1 MKTELWLKSNT
12 TGEWISVD
20 IFEDLVISVNK
31 TFEEIADFTTR
42 LSTFTKTFT
51 IPRTA
56 KNDQFFEEA
65 YEVNSSSFVNNVVV
79 GAVVKYGGA
88 DVFFGDCRLE
98 RIIIDP
104 NEPAYEI
111 FLTQSLPD
119 FVNTIQDIKLIDID
133 YSELSHT
140 LSYDNVVSTWTYTGG
155 SYANY
160 TGLTGSILYPLA
172 NYGYDDSQYFGVFED
187 SISGFTSSSTP
198 LTLFQF
204 APWVN
209 IKYMV
214 DKVFQRAGFTYTS
227 DFFDTP
233 YFEGIFALAKT
244 NNQMGV
250 FVSSGAS
257 DNANVFL
264 AQSRGS
270 SSSGA
275 FEDINFTNLN
285 QDYEE
290 FFFLGVE
297 NTDPLNIFT
306 TSISTTNRE
315 HFFTTAV
322 SGTYKL
328 RVRFSAFVRTS
339 SFPVYL
345 NVGLVDLDDN
355 TIYADVQ
362 GILIQGTTN
371 LTTIDSLYFSVS
383 LPAGRRIGLKYAR
396 QTGIGSVAPQPLGI
410 YECLLE
416 LFQSPV
422 LAGTE
427 EVLLQTNLP
436 SEITCLDFI
445 RGLVNMFN
453 LVVIPQ
459 GDRNLLI
466 ERWDT
471 YFNEGDVVDWSSKID
486 VGSQYSLA
494 PTNELQREYILRYE
508 NSTDRFSLINQQD
521 RNQQFGTFRY
531 FSNVPYHSGT
541 IEMIVPFQPL
551 PIATFDVDSES
562 NMLIPHLYT
571 WNRGAQTL
579 GNQFNPLGSDLRLG
593 WYNGMLDFTIT
604 GTTKTW
610 YLLSGATSVGHTTYP
625 AISHLSSYEYIQS
638 TFSDLNFGNQY
649 DYWQI
654 PNDTYVGFTNRDI
667 YNDFWAARIQPLY
680 DPDVKILRG
689 LMKLTPTEINNIQF
703 NDRVYFLNAYWR
715 LLNII
720 DGDITNTSMV
730 ETEWIKL
737 PYTLVPQGLIP
748 PTYEQSFEPIIPTP
762 TGSTFVI
769 AVFISN
775 NITDLCAENGLQTGV
790 FSNCSTLS
798 AGCSVFS
805 DSGATTPLDEG
816 TLLKV
821 SGDPNIYQVI
831 EQGIIVV
838 FTQC

>member
-12 TGEWISVD
+12 NDEWVSVD
-20 IFEDLVISVNK
+20 IFQDLVISVNK

-65 YEVNSSSFVNNVVV
+65 FEINSSSFVNNVVV

-88 DVFFGDCRLE
+88 DVFLGDCRLE
-98 RIIIDP
+98 SIIFDP
-104 NEPAYEI
+104 ERPAYEI

-133 YSELSHT
+133 YSELQHS
-140 LSYDNVVSTWTYTGG
+140 LNYDNLSTTWNYTGG
-155 SYANY
+155 SYTNY

-172 NYGYDDSQYFGVFED
+172 HYGYDDNIYFGVFEE
-187 SISGFTSSSTP
+187 SSSGFTSSSTP
-198 LTLFQF
+198 LSLLQF

-209 IKYMV
+209 VKYMV
-214 DKVFQRAGFTYTS
+214 DKIFQRAGFTYTS
-227 DFFDTP
+227 EFFDTP

-244 NNQMGV
+244 NNSLGV

-257 DNANVFL
+257 PNANVFL

-275 FEDINFTNLN
+275 FEDLNFTNLN
-285 QDYEE
+285 NAYEE

-297 NTDPLNIFT
+297 SNDPLNIFT
-306 TSISTTNRE
+306 PSLSTTNRE

-322 SGTYKL
+322 SGLYRLK
-328 RVRFSAFVRTS
+328 VKFSAFVRTS
-339 SFPVYL
+339 SFPVFL
-345 NVGLVDLDDN
+345 NVAFVDLDN
-355 TIYADVQ
+355 GTIYTQVQ
-362 GILIQGTTN
+362 GIIIQATTN
-371 LTTIDSLYFSVS
+371 LTTIDSLFFSVS
-383 LPAGRRIGLKYAR
+383 LPAGRRIGFKYAR
-396 QTGIGSVAPQPLGI
+396 QISPGFGEQPLGI
-410 YECLLE
+410 YECVVE
-416 LFQSPV
+416 LFDSPV
-422 LAGTE
+422 LSGTE
-427 EVLLQTNLP
+427 QVLLQNNLP
-436 SEITCLDFI
+436 GEITCLDYFKGI
-445 RGLVNMFN
+445 VSLFN
-453 LVVIPQ
+453 LVVIPN
-459 GDRNLLI
+459 GDRNFLI

-471 YFNEGDVVDWSSKID
+471 FFNSGEELDYSDKFD
-486 VGSQYSLA
+486 VGSQYTLS
-494 PTNELQREYILRYE
+494 PTNELQKEYILSYQD
-508 NSTDRFSLINQQD
+508 SADRFSVINKQD
-521 RNQQFGTFRY
+521 RNQQFGTKRFI
-531 FSNVPYHSGT
+531 SNIPYHSGT
-541 IEMIVPFQPL
+541 IEVIVPFQPL

-571 WNRGAQTL
+571 YNRGANTL
-579 GNQFNPLGSDLRLG
+579 ANEYNPLGSSLRLG

-604 GTTKTW
+604 GVTKDW
-610 YLLSGATSVGHTTYP
+610 YLLSGATSVGHNTYP

-654 PNDTYVGFTNRDI
+654 PNDTYVGYTERDV
-667 YNDFWAARIQPLY
+667 YGDFWSGRIQPLY

-689 LMKLTPTEINNIQF
+689 LMKLTPTEINNIKF

-730 ETEWIKL
+730 QTEWIKL
-737 PYTLVPQGLIP
+737 PYTNVERPLIP
-748 PTYEQSFEPIIPTP
+748 PTYEQSFEPVFPTP

-769 AVFISN
+769 AVFIN
-775 NITDLCAENGLQTGV
+775 DNITTLCAESGTQVAV
-790 FSNCSTLS
+790 FSNCSQLL

-805 DSGATTPLDEG
+805 DSGATLPLSEG

-821 SGDPNIYQVI
+821 AGDPNIYQVI
-831 EQGIIVV
+831 ELGIIVV

>member
-1 MKTELWLKSNT
+1 MKTELWLRSNT
-12 TGEWISVD
+12 TSEWVSVD
-20 IFEDLVISVNK
+20 VFEDLVISVNK
-31 TFEEIADFTTR
+31 TFENIEDFTTR
-42 LSTFTKTFT
+42 LSTYTKTFT

-56 KNDQFFEEA
+56 KNDKFFEEA
-65 YEVNSSSFVNNVVV
+65 FDVNSSSFVNNVVV
-79 GAVVKYGGA
+79 QAVVKYGGA

-98 RIIIDP
+98 RIVVDP
-104 NEPAYEI
+104 TEPVYEI

-133 YSELSHT
+133 YSDLTHT

-155 SYANY
+155 SYTNY

-187 SISGFTSSSTP
+187 SITGFTQSSTP

-209 IKYMV
+209 MKYMV
-214 DKVFQRAGFTYTS
+214 DKVFQRAGFTYDST
-227 DFFDTP
+227 FFDSD
-233 YFEGIFALAKT
+233 YFEGIFGLAKT
-244 NNQMGV
+244 NNGMGV

-275 FEDINFTNLN
+275 FEDLNFNNIN

-297 NTDPLNIFT
+297 ANDPLQIFT
-306 TSISTTNRE
+306 PSLTTSNRL
-315 HFFTTAV
+315 HFFTAAV
-322 SGTYKL
+322 SGTYKI
-328 RVRFSAFVRTS
+328 RVSFSAFVRSS

-345 NVGLVDLDDN
+345 NVGLVDLDN
-355 TIYADVQ
+355 GTIYADVQ
-362 GILIQGTTN
+362 GIVILGTTN

-383 LPAGRRIGLKYAR
+383 IPAGRRVGLKYAR
-396 QTGIGSVAPQPLGI
+396 QQGIGAVAPQPLGI
-410 YECLLE
+410 YECVME
-416 LFQSPV
+416 LFESPT

-436 SEITCLDFI
+436 GEITCLDFI
-445 RGLVNMFN
+445 RGLVSLFN

-466 ERWDT
+466 EKWDD
-471 YFNEGDVVDWSSKID
+471 YFNAGRVIDWSDKID
-486 VGSQYSLA
+486 VGSQYSLS
-494 PTNELQREYILRYE
+494 PTNELQREYILKFAD
-508 NSTDRFSLINQQD
+508 STDRFSLINQQD
-521 RNQQFGTFRY
+521 RNQQFGTYRY

-541 IEMIVPFQPL
+541 IDVQVPFQPL
-551 PIATFDVDSES
+551 PIATFDFNTES
-562 NMLIPHLYT
+562 NMLIPHIYT
-571 WNRGAQTL
+571 WNRGADTL
-579 GNQFNPLGSDLRLG
+579 GNQFNPQGSDLRLG
-593 WYNGMLDFTIT
+593 FYNGMLDFTIT
-604 GTTKTW
+604 GATKNW
-610 YLLSGATSVGHTTYP
+610 YLLSGTTAVAHNTYP
-625 AISHLSSYEYIQS
+625 AISHLSSYEFIQS

-649 DYWQI
+649 DFWQI
-654 PNDTYVGFTNRDI
+654 PNDTYIGFTSRDV
-667 YNDFWAARIQPLY
+667 YGDFWSARIQPLY

-689 LMKLTPTEINNIQF
+689 LMKLTPTEIENIQF
-703 NDRVYFLNAYWR
+703 NDRVWFLNSYWR

-720 DGDITNTSMV
+720 DGDITNNSIV
-730 ETEWIKL
+730 QTEWIKL
-737 PYTLVPQGLIP
+737 PFTITPQDLIP
-748 PTYEQSFEPIIPTP
+748 PTYEQSFPVPFPSP
-762 TGSTFVI
+762 TGSTFVS

-775 NITDLCAENGLQTGV
+775 NITDLCAETLVQV
-790 FSNCSTLS
+790 SVYSNCSILS
-798 AGCSVFS
+798 EGCSVFS
-805 DSGATTPLDEG
+805 DSGATTPITEG

-838 FTQC
+838 LTQC